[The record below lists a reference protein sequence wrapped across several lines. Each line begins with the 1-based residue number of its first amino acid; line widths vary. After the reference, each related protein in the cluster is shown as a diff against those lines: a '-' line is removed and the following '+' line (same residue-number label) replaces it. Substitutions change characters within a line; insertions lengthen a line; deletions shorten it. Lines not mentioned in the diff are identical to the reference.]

1 MQQTSTNL
9 ITQQAIAFLN
19 QIEGKLDDAATI
31 AQLQSINAELIQFS
45 TTAGFAHLPTELLQ
59 RWDALH
65 DQVAEIGES
74 ALTEFADRIGL
85 ERSDVDLHVQFDQRR
100 SISHVDIKTI
110 AAEYVKKLDYADTL
124 EYQAQCYISTASQV
138 EDAAFRCYENAFEQ
152 NITEEEWD
160 LTVLSAKAEL
170 HQKRMEEL
178 VTLAV
183 KTLNSEEADEVRW
196 NSQVITFIRDEN
208 RLMIVDEE
216 HHAAINANWSGEEW
230 DYQAFNFSKAVFLTF
245 KRSIETH
252 LNQKNRTNEAN
263 QQSEL
268 QEVLELG

>member
-100 SISHVDIKTI
+100 SFHPVDIKTI
-110 AAEYVKKLDYADTL
+110 AAEYVEKLDYADTL
-124 EYQAQCYISTASQV
+124 EYQAQCYSLPSV
-138 EDAAFRCYENAFEQ
+138 ELDKL
-152 NITEEEWD
+152 IGSD
-160 LTVLSAKAEL
+160 P
-170 HQKRMEEL
+170 
-178 VTLAV
+178 
-183 KTLNSEEADEVRW
+183 
-196 NSQVITFIRDEN
+196 
-208 RLMIVDEE
+208 
-216 HHAAINANWSGEEW
+216 
-230 DYQAFNFSKAVFLTF
+230 
-245 KRSIETH
+245 
-252 LNQKNRTNEAN
+252 
-263 QQSEL
+263 
-268 QEVLELG
+268 